1 MRLFLIPA
9 ILLGS
14 LVAPCAHAQVS
25 TVKQANIADTSRSA
39 SSRVALQQP
48 FDMPASEREDL
59 TENPSWTAPQK
70 PIRIYGNTWNVGPTG
85 LGVFLITARTGDVL
99 IDGGVPGGA
108 SQIEAN
114 IRQLG
119 VNLRDIKW
127 ILNSH
132 AHFDHAGDIAQ
143 LMHDTGA
150 QMIANAGDAPLLKR
164 GGHDDPEYGN
174 RFPFPPVHATRT
186 VNDGESLHLGALVLT
201 AHSTPGHTKG
211 NTTWTW
217 MSCEGKR
224 CLHMID
230 VASLSAPGY
239 KLIGNP
245 RYPDIVN
252 DFEHSFAVVAALP
265 CDVALA
271 PHPGVVNF
279 WARVARR
286 EQGDPNAMIDPSLCR
301 AITKDARE
309 SFEVLLAKQRADTA
323 SAK

>member
-1 MRLFLIPA
+1 MRL
-9 ILLGS
+9 
-14 LVAPCAHAQVS
+14 
-25 TVKQANIADTSRSA
+25 
-39 SSRVALQQP
+39 
-48 FDMPASEREDL
+48 
-59 TENPSWTAPQK
+59 
-70 PIRIYGNTWNVGPTG
+70 
-85 LGVFLITARTGDVL
+85 
-99 IDGGVPGGA
+99 
-108 SQIEAN
+108 
-114 IRQLG
+114 
-119 VNLRDIKW
+119 W

-150 QMIANAGDAPLLKR
+150 Q
-164 GGHDDPEYGN
+164 
-174 RFPFPPVHATRT
+174 
-186 VNDGESLHLGALVLT
+186 
-201 AHSTPGHTKG
+201 
-211 NTTWTW
+211 WT
-217 MSCEGKR
+217 SCESKR